1 MQANVGDRCKIRQ
14 LCALSALESPL
25 RLIIRLPITNR
36 GKPASDHFRV
46 ADIRRE
52 FLFPRKGLQTG
63 TWGKKLYA
71 GLLHASLHQSLEG
84 RASLGDL
91 RETGVRALEM

>member
-46 ADIRRE
+46 ADP
-52 FLFPRKGLQTG
+52 FLFARKGLQTE